1 MRTGVYPVTFR
12 YIGSDARSV
21 SVVGS
26 FNHWDPAAHCLTLR
40 NCEWR
45 TTVFLPAGA
54 YPYAFVVDDRLVP
67 DPDPARALRGPMDT
81 TYSVVVIPA
90 EPTFARTA

>member
-1 MRTGVYPVTFR
+1 MRTGLYPVTFR
-12 YIGSDARSV
+12 YDGPDASSV

-40 NCEWR
+40 NGEWR

-54 YPYAFVVDDRLVP
+54 YPYAFVVNDRLVP
-67 DPDPARALRGPMDT
+67 DQARALRCPMGT

-90 EPTFARTA
+90 ESSSVRTA